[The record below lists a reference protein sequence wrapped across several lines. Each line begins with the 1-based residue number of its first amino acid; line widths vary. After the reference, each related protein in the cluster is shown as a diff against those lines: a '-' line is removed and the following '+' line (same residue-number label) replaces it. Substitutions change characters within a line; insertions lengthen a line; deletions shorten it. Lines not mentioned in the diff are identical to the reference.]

1 MNTVLLGNCISLIGC
16 RIMVAVGFLKKK
28 SHILIVQC
36 VQCAF
41 MGSANLIL
49 GGISGFTCNM
59 VSLVRNV
66 IFVKHKPSVPLK
78 LCFITLQ
85 ILFSL
90 ATLGNGPITFL
101 PIIAASL
108 FTWNLDTHS
117 TARLKVVI
125 IITMILWL
133 TYDLHFRNYVA
144 ATFDIMT
151 IASNVIGLHILKKSN

>member
-1 MNTVLLGNCISLIGC
+1 MNILLLGNCISLIGC
-16 RIMVAVGFLKKK
+16 LIMVAVGFLKKK

-59 VSLVRNV
+59 ISLVRNA

-78 LCFITLQ
+78 LCFIALQ

-90 ATLGNGPITFL
+90 ATLGSGLITFL

-108 FTWNLDTHS
+108 FTWNMDTPS

-125 IITMILWL
+125 IITMVLWL
-133 TYDLHFRNYVA
+133 TYDLHFHNYVA

-151 IASNVIGLHILKKSN
+151 IASNLIGLHMLKKGT